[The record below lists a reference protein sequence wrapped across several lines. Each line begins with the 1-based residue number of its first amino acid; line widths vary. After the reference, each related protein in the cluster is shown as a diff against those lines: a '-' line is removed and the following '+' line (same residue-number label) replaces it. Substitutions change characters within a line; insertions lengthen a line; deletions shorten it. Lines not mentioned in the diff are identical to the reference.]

1 LPPLRERQED
11 ILPLAS
17 VFVTE
22 FNKKFGKTVSV
33 FSPEAAEIL
42 QHHPW
47 KGNIRE
53 LRNVIERIILLES
66 EDTISKESLSFLRI
80 PSQSQKQK
88 ELLEGQHALQIHQD
102 GVLMNNVVKDLILQT
117 LSMTGGNQIRA
128 AKILGVSRAKLRYRI
143 DQLGINAKNQE

>member
-1 LPPLRERQED
+1 M
-11 ILPLAS
+11 
-17 VFVTE
+17 
-22 FNKKFGKTVSV
+22 
-33 FSPEAAEIL
+33 
-42 QHHPW
+42 
-47 KGNIRE
+47 
-53 LRNVIERIILLES
+53 IERIILLES